1 MIDRRASRS
10 AVLLFLAKIFQMRYV
25 TILHTSLKP
34 SVICLGTADMGGK
47 MSRETAFAV
56 LDAYVDAGG
65 TFLDTAKVYSD
76 WIPGERSRSE
86 KLLGEW
92 LRARRNR
99 GQIILA
105 TKGAH
110 PDLMHMDTPRLAA
123 SDIVSDIEA
132 SLRHLQTE
140 AIDLYWLHRDDPAR
154 PVEEIMDALNAQVQA
169 GHIRYFACSNWR
181 TARIQSAQTYAQ
193 ASGQMGFVANQML
206 WNVAVVDPLGQPD
219 KTLATMDDAMH
230 ALHVETQLAA
240 VPYSSQANGLFSK
253 LQKPL
258 ATRLQRNPKR
268 LLLQVARHVRN
279 VVYARRALYPRGPN
293 LRQLSVL
300 QSVAQ
305 ARGLSVSQVVLG
317 YLLSQPFPVF
327 PIVGCQN
334 LNQLEDSLR
343 AVDAPLSEDE
353 IALLNENI
361 THLRLFR

>member
-1 MIDRRASRS
+1 
-10 AVLLFLAKIFQMRYV
+10 MRYL
-25 TILHTSLKP
+25 TIPNTTLKP
-34 SVICLGTADMGGK
+34 SAICLGTADMGGK

-56 LDAYVDAGG
+56 LDAFVAAGG

-92 LRARRNR
+92 LRERRNR

-110 PDLMHMDTPRLAA
+110 PDLMRMDTPRLAPG
-123 SDIVSDIEA
+123 DIASDIEA
-132 SLRHLQTE
+132 SLTHLQTE
-140 AIDLYWLHRDDPAR
+140 VIDLYWLHRDDPAR
-154 PVEEIMDALNAQVQA
+154 PVEEIMDALNSQVQA

-181 TARIQSAQTYAQ
+181 TERIQSAQAYAQ
-193 ASGQMGFVANQML
+193 TSGQMGFVANQML
-206 WNVAVVDPLGQPD
+206 WNVAVMDPRGQPD
-219 KTLATMDDAMH
+219 KTLATMDGAMH

-240 VPYSSQANGLFSK
+240 MPYSSQANGLFSK
-253 LQKPL
+253 LQQPV
-258 ATRLQRNPKR
+258 AARVQRNPKR

-293 LRQLSVL
+293 LRQLNVI
-300 QSVAQ
+300 QRVAQ

-317 YLLSQPFPVF
+317 YLFAQPFPVF

-334 LNQLEDSLR
+334 LNQLADSLR
-343 AVDAPLSEDE
+343 AVDAHLSEKE
-353 IALLNENI
+353 IALLNTNK
-361 THLRLFR
+361 

>member
-1 MIDRRASRS
+1 
-10 AVLLFLAKIFQMRYV
+10 MRYV
-25 TILHTSLKP
+25 NIPHTNLSP

-56 LDAYVDAGG
+56 LDAYVAAGG

-92 LRARRNR
+92 LRERGNR
-99 GQIILA
+99 SQIILA

-110 PDLMHMDTPRLAA
+110 PDLLHMDTPRLAPA
-123 SDIVSDIEA
+123 DIVSDIEA
-132 SLRHLQTE
+132 SLKHLQTDV
-140 AIDLYWLHRDDPAR
+140 IDLYWLHRDDPAR
-154 PVEEIMDALNAQVQA
+154 PVDEILDTLNAQIKA
-169 GHIRYFACSNWR
+169 GRIRYFACSNWR
-181 TARIQSAQTYAQ
+181 TARIQSAQAYAK
-193 ASGQMGFVANQML
+193 ASGCMGFVANQML
-206 WNVAVVDPLGQPD
+206 WNAAVMDPLGQPD
-219 KTLATMDDAMH
+219 KTLAAMDNAMH

-258 ATRLQRNPKR
+258 AARIQRDPKR

-279 VVYARRALYPRGPN
+279 VVYAQQALYPRGPN
-293 LRQLSVL
+293 SQQLVVIL
-300 QSVAQ
+300 DIAA
-305 ARGLSVSQVVLG
+305 ARGFTVSQVVLG

-334 LNQLEDSLR
+334 LGQLEDSLR
-343 AVDAPLSEDE
+343 AADALLSEDE
-353 IALLNENI
+353 IAQLDV
-361 THLRLFR
+361 LRR